1 MSQRLPLPEI
11 RREKNSD
18 FAAIYRVNSLAF
30 GRENEANLVNALRNN
45 VPVFSFVA
53 VKEEKVIGHI
63 LYSPVSLE
71 SENKPNLNLL
81 GLAPLAILPDY
92 QSKGIG
98 SLLTQ
103 YSLRECA
110 ARGIDA
116 VVVLGN
122 PHFYHRFGFITAQT
136 KNLSCEYPVPA
147 EVFMVLELR
156 IDCLTGVQGLVKYRR
171 EFDSV

>member
-1 MSQRLPLPEI
+1 M
-11 RREKNSD
+11 
-18 FAAIYRVNSLAF
+18 AF

-45 VPVFSFVA
+45 VPVLSFVA

-71 SENKPNLNLL
+71 SEDKPNLNLL

-122 PHFYHRFGFITAQT
+122 PHF
-136 KNLSCEYPVPA
+136 
-147 EVFMVLELR
+147 
-156 IDCLTGVQGLVKYRR
+156 
-171 EFDSV
+171 